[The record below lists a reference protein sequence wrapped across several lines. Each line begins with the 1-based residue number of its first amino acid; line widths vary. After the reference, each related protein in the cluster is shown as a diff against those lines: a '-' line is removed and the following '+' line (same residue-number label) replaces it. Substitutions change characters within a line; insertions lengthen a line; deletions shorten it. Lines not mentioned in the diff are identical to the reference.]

1 MSGGGI
7 REVEVEPIALERLG
21 HLIGPE
27 RVERFEHA
35 AADARGRLGDRRV
48 VNVNSTATGGGVA
61 ELLQT
66 LLAYARGAGIDARWV
81 VIEGDAGFF
90 EITKRIH
97 NHLYGTAGDGGPLGA
112 DEHQHYEEVT
122 SGNADALRAFLRS
135 GDIVI
140 LHDPQTAAL
149 ARVAMPAGV
158 SMVWRCHVGLDHQN
172 AHSEQAW
179 AFLRPYLEDVDA
191 FVFSREQFAPPWIPR
206 ERLAI
211 ISPSIDP
218 FSAKNEEMDPDLVQ
232 DVLMAVGLVAG
243 RDGTRAMRFTRRDGS
258 TGTIARRVDLL
269 GTGPLPAASMPMVL
283 QASRW
288 DTMKDMRGVMEGFAH
303 LIATNTDA
311 HLVLA
316 GPETTGVA
324 DDPEADRVLRE
335 CRDDWERLPE
345 NLRRRIHLACVP
357 MADGDEAAAI
367 VNALQ
372 RHATVVVQK
381 SLAEGF
387 GLTVTEA
394 MWKARPV
401 VGSAVG
407 GIVDQI
413 VPGET
418 GWLVAA
424 DDLDDYA
431 RAVCSL
437 LRDVPGAKRMG
448 AAGRDRALTHF
459 LGDRHL
465 EQWAA
470 LFEHL
475 I

>member
-1 MSGGGI
+1 MTRAGI
-7 REVEVEPIALERLG
+7 PEVDVHPIALERLA

-27 RVERFEHA
+27 RVERFERT

-97 NHLYGTAGDGGPLGA
+97 NHLYGTAGDGGPLGLA
-112 DEHQHYEEVT
+112 EHHHYEEAT
-122 SGNADALRAFLRS
+122 ARNAEALREFLRA
-135 GDIVI
+135 GDVVI

-149 ARVAMPAGV
+149 ARVAMPEGV
-158 SMVWRCHVGLDHQN
+158 SVVWRCHVGIDDQN
-172 AHSEQAW
+172 VHSERAW
-179 AFLRPYLEDVDA
+179 AFLRPYIEDVDA
-191 FVFSREQFAPPWIPR
+191 FVFSRVQFAPPWIPR
-206 ERLAI
+206 DRLAAI
-211 ISPSIDP
+211 PPSIDP
-218 FSAKNEEMDPDLVQ
+218 FSAKNEAMDPDLVRE
-232 DVLMAVGLVAG
+232 VLLAVGLVAG
-243 RDGTRAMRFTRRDGS
+243 RDASREMRFTRRNGS
-258 TGTIARRVDLL
+258 TGVISRRVDLL
-269 GTGPLPAASMPMVL
+269 TTSPLPAASVPIVL

-288 DTMKDMRGVMEGFAH
+288 DRMKDIPGVMHGFAD
-303 LIATNTDA
+303 LIAPHTDA

-316 GPETTGVA
+316 GPETSGVA
-324 DDPEADRVLRE
+324 DDPEADGVLRA
-335 CRDDWERLPE
+335 CLVDWERFPAA
-345 NLRRRIHLACVP
+345 LRRRIHLACVP
-357 MADGDEAAAI
+357 MADGAEAAAI

-372 RHATVVVQK
+372 RHAAVVVQK

-387 GLTVTEA
+387 GLTVSEA

-413 VPGET
+413 IVGET
-418 GWLVAA
+418 GWLVDAH
-424 DDLDDYA
+424 DLEDYA
-431 RAVCSL
+431 RAVRSL
-437 LRDVPGAKRMG
+437 LHDPPIAEHMG
-448 AAGRDRALTHF
+448 AAGRDRVITHF

-465 EQWAA
+465 EQWAT
-470 LFEHL
+470 LFEQL
-475 I
+475 V